1 MLDRLV
7 ANLRAAAALFMT
19 EDARAARLLA
29 AEKEAFRDME
39 AAATEAHFARLR
51 AGRVDTRRDERAA
64 SRRAARPQARQRP
77 SGRRRGLSGAGEGGR
92 TAALAPA
99 QRMSEAMR
107 LISAE
112 EVRRALDIPSTA
124 AAIRDALLGE
134 AVAPDRHHHAVPDG
148 AGRDTVLLL
157 MPAWTPGG
165 YLGVKLATVAPGN
178 AAKGLPTVIASYLL
192 HEAATGRPLALMDG
206 TMLTLRRTAAA
217 SALAA
222 DALARKDASRLVVV
236 GTGALAPHLA
246 EAHAAMRPIRR
257 IDVWG
262 RDPAKARATCGR
274 SGGPGPAGATR
285 VRSGSGGARGGHRH
299 LRDDLARAA
308 RARRLAAPRHAC
320 RSRRRL
326 HARDARGG

>member
-1 MLDRLV
+1 
-7 ANLRAAAALFMT
+7 
-19 EDARAARLLA
+19 
-29 AEKEAFRDME
+29 
-39 AAATEAHFARLR
+39 
-51 AGRVDTRRDERAA
+51 
-64 SRRAARPQARQRP
+64 
-77 SGRRRGLSGAGEGGR
+77 
-92 TAALAPA
+92 
-99 QRMSEAMR
+99 MR

-134 AVAPDRHHHAVPDG
+134 ATAPDRHHHAVPDG

-246 EAHAAMRPIRR
+246 EAHAAMRPITR

-262 RDPAKARATCGR
+262 RDPAKARATGGR
-274 SGGPGPAGATR
+274 PGGAGPAGATR
-285 VRSGSGGARGGHRH
+285 TRSGSGGARGGHRH

-308 RARRLAAPRHAC
+308 RARRLAAPRHAS

-326 HARDARGG
+326 HARRCARPMTTRCAAPASSWTATTPATRPAISRRPGASPSPICARLRRGEAGRESEDEITLFKSVGMAVEDLAAAILVTTPARGT